1 MKNYF
6 LLIDGEVVDY
16 FDDEDE
22 AIEAFEECK
31 SALILQLIGEGEI
44 TELYD
49 REDDRLDI
57 FTRGLN
63 YPISYP
69 SLRHQMKIELRNL

>member
-6 LLIDGEVVDY
+6 LLIDGEVVDS
-16 FDDEDE
+16 FDNEDDV
-22 AIEAFEECK
+22 IEAFEDHK
-31 SALILQLIGEGEI
+31 SSLILHLTGEGEI

-49 REDDRLDI
+49 RSDDRLDI
-57 FTRGLN
+57 FVRGIN